1 MLITITTPNLSSAD
15 KQLLIAT
22 LKQAPYASVVF
33 VGDGVYAPALN
44 TAFFEQLANTVKDTV
59 TDTVKGA
66 VKIKSTPNL
75 SFVST
80 DAATRG
86 ANLPEFINPI
96 SYKEL
101 AAISAKNKHWIPLL

>member
-22 LKQAPYASVVF
+22 LKQAPSACVVF

-44 TAFFEQLANTVKDTV
+44 AAFFEQQANTVKDTV

-75 SFVST
+75 SFFST

>member
-22 LKQAPYASVVF
+22 LKQAPYACVVF

-44 TAFFEQLANTVKDTV
+44 TSFFEQLANTV

-66 VKIKSTPNL
+66 VKDKSTPNL

>member
-22 LKQAPYASVVF
+22 LKQAPYACVVF

-44 TAFFEQLANTVKDTV
+44 TAFFEQLANTLKDTV
-59 TDTVKGA
+59 TDTVKDA

>member
-22 LKQAPYASVVF
+22 LEQAPYACVVF

-59 TDTVKGA
+59 KSA
-66 VKIKSTPNL
+66 VKDKSTPNL
-75 SFVST
+75 SFVNT